1 MVLKRPITEIDLKY
15 FLLKYRNKKDSYF
28 SQSLKEKLRVFLD
41 NLLIRNNTFCYEGEL
56 YMVKFSKLHFLI
68 GIVASVLLV
77 VQAVFGI
84 MMYVNGGD
92 IQEEMAGQRMMGQPT
107 NNNTTDSATTDDST
121 TEDSTDSDTAA
132 TDDSTTAT
140 TPNGGQGNMGTPP
153 QGGPNGS
160 GTPGEMPSGGGFQG
174 RDSLAG
180 KVINFYQGVGGLA
193 TSIIVLVI
201 GGAGL
206 VTSVMSRKSAA

>member
-1 MVLKRPITEIDLKY
+1 MVLKRPITEIDFKY
-15 FLLKYRNKKDSYF
+15 FLFKYRNKKDSYF

-56 YMVKFSKLHFLI
+56 YMVKFDKLHFLI

-77 VQAVFGI
+77 VQAIFGI

-92 IQEEMAGQRMMGQPT
+92 TQEEMAGQRMMGQPT
-107 NNNTTDSATTDDST
+107 NTNTTDST
-121 TEDSTDSDTAA
+121 TEDSMDSDTAA

-140 TPNGGQGNMGTPP
+140 TPNRGQGNMGTPP
-153 QGGPNGS
+153 QGWPNGS

-174 RDSLAG
+174 GDSLAG

>member
-1 MVLKRPITEIDLKY
+1 
-15 FLLKYRNKKDSYF
+15 
-28 SQSLKEKLRVFLD
+28 
-41 NLLIRNNTFCYEGEL
+41 
-56 YMVKFSKLHFLI
+56 MVKFSKLHFLI

-92 IQEEMAGQRMMGQPT
+92 TQEEMAGQRMMGQPT
-107 NNNTTDSATTDDST
+107 NNNTTDSASTDDST

-153 QGGPNGS
+153 QGAL
-160 GTPGEMPSGGGFQG
+160 TDLEFQV
-174 RDSLAG
+174 RCR
-180 KVINFYQGVGGLA
+180 VVGAFKAETL
-193 TSIIVLVI
+193 
-201 GGAGL
+201 
-206 VTSVMSRKSAA
+206 

>member
-1 MVLKRPITEIDLKY
+1 
-15 FLLKYRNKKDSYF
+15 
-28 SQSLKEKLRVFLD
+28 
-41 NLLIRNNTFCYEGEL
+41 
-56 YMVKFSKLHFLI
+56 MVKFSKLHFLI

-92 IQEEMAGQRMMGQPT
+92 TQQRMMGQPT
-107 NNNTTDSATTDDST
+107 NTNTTDST

-140 TPNGGQGNMGTPP
+140 TPNRGQGNMGTPP
-153 QGGPNGS
+153 QGWPNGS
-160 GTPGEMPSGGGFQG
+160 GIPGETPSGGGFQG
-174 RDSLAG
+174 GDSLG